1 MIFEIEVC
9 EAAEVG
15 GGGLAHFCLAWHPSL
30 HSFTAGY
37 YLIAATP
44 TTIKGQVLV
53 RAPPRLFR
61 ALFCLLIRLFR
72 ALPNT

>member
-1 MIFEIEVC
+1 MGR
-9 EAAEVG
+9 EAEGPDEKDVG
-15 GGGLAHFCLAWHPSL
+15 
-30 HSFTAGY
+30 
-37 YLIAATP
+37 ATP
-44 TTIKGQVLV
+44 FEGERVDVSRSRDNNTFMGQVLV